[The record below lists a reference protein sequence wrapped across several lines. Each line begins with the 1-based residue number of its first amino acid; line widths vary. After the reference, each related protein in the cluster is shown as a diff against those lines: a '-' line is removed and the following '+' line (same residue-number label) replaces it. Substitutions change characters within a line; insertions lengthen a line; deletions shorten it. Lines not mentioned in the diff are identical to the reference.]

1 MRPRL
6 TVFAAIAACLI
17 SAGTRADEIL
27 NIGDPAPKLAVSSWV
42 KGEKVDGFEPGKTY
56 VVEFWAT
63 WCGPCRVSIP
73 HITELAHKYKDKGVR
88 FIGVD
93 VWENDTKLVKP
104 FVDQMGDKMDYNIA
118 MDEVPAGGKP
128 MDGAMARTWM
138 SAAEEHGIP
147 SAFVIHDGKIAW
159 IGHPMQMDIPLER
172 ITAGQWDPTAM
183 AKTRLEAKAKEK
195 RLQAVQQK
203 VYQPY
208 RAKDY
213 RATLSAIEEVTSA
226 DPGLADDFA
235 MIKLVCLS
243 QVGETDEAVKL
254 GTAFLKKHHDEPMV
268 LNNAF
273 FAVIDLNLK
282 QEPDPRIAKLALE
295 AARRA
300 NELTGEKN
308 LFVLDTMAVALYRAG
323 DLAGAVAMEEK
334 AIKALEAQVPNKR
347 TRTTSPSPRSSRSSR
362 PPPRRPARPRSR
374 DLEPGTP
381 AFGVRDASGNMS
393 RPHPASRTG

>member
-1 MRPRL
+1 MRPYL

-17 SAGTRADEIL
+17 SAGTRADEVL

-63 WCGPCRVSIP
+63 WCGPCKVSIP

-93 VWENDTKLVKP
+93 VWETDTNLVKP
-104 FVDQMGDKMDYNIA
+104 FVNEMGDKMDYNIA

-128 MDGAMARTWM
+128 MDGAMAKTWM
-138 SAAEEHGIP
+138 SAAEENGIP

-183 AKTRLEAKAKEK
+183 AKTRLEAKSREK
-195 RLQAVQQK
+195 KLRAVQLK
-203 VYQPY
+203 VYQPF

-213 RATLSAIEEVTSA
+213 RATLSAIEEVASA

-235 MIKLVCLS
+235 SIKLACLT
-243 QVGETDEAVKL
+243 QVGETDEAVKF
-254 GTAFLKKHHDEPMV
+254 GTEFLKKHHDEPMV
-268 LNNAF
+268 LNNTF
-273 FAVIDLNLK
+273 FAVIDLKLPK
-282 QEPDPRIAKLALE
+282 DPDPRIAKVALE

-308 LFVLDTMAVALYRAG
+308 FFILDTMAVALYRSG

-334 AIKALEAQVPNKR
+334 AIKELEAQVPNKAHPYYK
-347 TRTTSPSPRSSRSSR
+347 SF
-362 PPPRRPARPRSR
+362 PAQ
-374 DLEPGTP
+374 LEK
-381 AFGVRDASGNMS
+381 FKDAAEKAGKAQK
-393 RPHPASRTG
+393 P